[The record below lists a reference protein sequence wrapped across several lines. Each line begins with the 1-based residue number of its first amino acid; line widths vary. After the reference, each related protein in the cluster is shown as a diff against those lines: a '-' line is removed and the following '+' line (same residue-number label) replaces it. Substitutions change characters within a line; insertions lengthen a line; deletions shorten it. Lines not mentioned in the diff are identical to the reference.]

1 MIDRNMITI
10 NLIASNMIDRKRIA
24 KYMLDRNI
32 ILSCSLITSYFRQV
46 YLKSW
51 ACTVKQH
58 QKWGQGNRKR
68 IFGGQGVLTVF
79 LRIYGFKKTEAEY
92 KEFKPRLKFETQ
104 LKCIQYFKI

>member
-10 NLIASNMIDRKRIA
+10 NLIVSNMIDRKMIA

-58 QKWGQGNRKR
+58 QTWGQGYRK
-68 IFGGQGVLTVF
+68 
-79 LRIYGFKKTEAEY
+79 
-92 KEFKPRLKFETQ
+92 
-104 LKCIQYFKI
+104 